1 MTYTDDQ
8 LRRRSLEFSGRI
20 TASLSHEINNVMAII
35 NELSGLLDDFTFAA
49 ENGRPIDLERQKT
62 TVRKITAQ
70 IYRGREYIQQLNSFA
85 HMMDSKNQELDLAR
99 CAEQISFVCQRF
111 ARNRKVGL
119 GLGPSGGALAVQGHS
134 FELLHLMFRLVVLA
148 MDVSVPDSQI
158 TLQVGMQNEEIC
170 ITVTGDTVLDE
181 NEAFSKENA
190 ALTGIVEKLGAE
202 VRSSLSSGK
211 TIHLIAALPKDT
223 WPLSTV

>member
-35 NELSGLLDDFTFAA
+35 NELAGLLDDFTFAA

-62 TVRKITAQ
+62 TVRKITQQ

-85 HMMDSKNQELDLAR
+85 HMMDSKKQDLDLAK
-99 CAEQISFVCQRF
+99 CTEQVSFVCQRF

-119 GLGPSGGALAVQGHS
+119 TTQPSADVPGVQGNS
-134 FELLHLMFRLVVLA
+134 FELLHMMFRLVVLA
-148 MDVSVPDSQI
+148 MDVSVPESGISLKVAMDN
-158 TLQVGMQNEEIC
+158 GEIC
-170 ITVTGDTVLDE
+170 MTVTGDTVLDKDE
-181 NEAFSKENA
+181 GFSKENG
-190 ALTGIVEKLGAE
+190 ALEGIVKKLGGE
-202 VRSSLSSGK
+202 LTSLLRPGETIRLNAVLPRDNWPRASG
-211 TIHLIAALPKDT
+211 
-223 WPLSTV
+223 

>member
-35 NELSGLLDDFTFAA
+35 NELAGLLDDFTFAA

-62 TVRKITAQ
+62 TVRKITQQ

-85 HMMDSKNQELDLAR
+85 HMMDSKKQDLDLAK
-99 CAEQISFVCQRF
+99 CAEQVSFVCQRF

-119 GLGPSGGALAVQGHS
+119 TVGPSADVPMVQGNL
-134 FELLHLMFRLVVLA
+134 FDLLHVMFRLVVLA
-148 MDVSVPDSQI
+148 MEVSVPGSGI
-158 TLQVGMQNEEIC
+158 VLQVGMTDEEIS
-170 ITVTGDTVLDE
+170 IIVTGDTVLDE
-181 NEAFSKENA
+181 SEGFSKEKA
-190 ALTGIVEKLGAE
+190 SLVGIVEKLGGE
-202 VRSSLSSGK
+202 VRSSLSPGE
-211 TIHLIAALPKDT
+211 TIHLIAVLPRDN
-223 WPLSTV
+223 WPLSAG